1 MNRKIG
7 SIYLFFAILTLI
19 GKTMEGR
26 VRITVNINETS
37 GYSYFRDHYCS
48 GIFFDVWASD
58 YVSAKVKC
66 NNMQGCGC
74 IGILDAR
81 EYNGDCETAK
91 GEFTIWEGSEIHSYS
106 KDFPDGKDERCAWVK
121 S

>member
-1 MNRKIG
+1 MQGEFKEFSQIKLSYR
-7 SIYLFFAILTLI
+7 FFCFMT
-19 GKTMEGR
+19 
-26 VRITVNINETS
+26 

-91 GEFTIWEGSEIHSYS
+91 G
-106 KDFPDGKDERCAWVK
+106 
-121 S
+121 